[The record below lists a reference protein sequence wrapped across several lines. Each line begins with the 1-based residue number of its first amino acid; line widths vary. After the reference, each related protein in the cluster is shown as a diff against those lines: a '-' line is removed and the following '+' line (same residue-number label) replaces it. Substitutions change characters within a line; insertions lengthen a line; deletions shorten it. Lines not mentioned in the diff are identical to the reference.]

1 MKFYNKGIAAH
12 LEAILKLLDDDHL
25 VFENLQGQGP
35 IDIIT
40 VNKHTGEVTF
50 YDAKSDRTSRHKKR
64 PQTQIQKKLGVK
76 NIPADAI
83 DKIQVIRNYNDVS
96 ALKGLENNEENVAMN
111 IKLKKLAPA
120 SYCDAVKRTKRHKA
134 SGCMC
139 DKRPGLLFKNG

>member
-40 VNKHTGEVTF
+40 VNKETGEVSF

-64 PQTQIQKKLGVK
+64 QQSKIQKKLGVK
-76 NIPADAI
+76 NLY
-83 DKIQVIRNYNDVS
+83 VN
-96 ALKGLENNEENVAMN
+96 LH
-111 IKLKKLAPA
+111 
-120 SYCDAVKRTKRHKA
+120 KRTFRLEGKLGK
-134 SGCMC
+134 
-139 DKRPGLLFKNG
+139 L